1 MSLSLQRA
9 AAAAVV
15 VVLAAFALVA
25 PVPAKAQ
32 DHDAVRQAVERG
44 DIRSLTDILAALH
57 GKLPGDLVGVK
68 IEQKSGHWLYKF
80 RAIDSKGRMFEIYV
94 DAHTAAIER
103 IREK

>member
-32 DHDAVRQAVERG
+32 DHD
-44 DIRSLTDILAALH
+44 ALH